1 MILTERRA
9 LLTIIFI
16 LLIRDL
22 MDGEKYFYQN
32 PATLPPSNSTA
43 GKRVSTAALAV
54 ELTPLP
60 TMSPTD
66 TPQFSS
72 RTSLSDLDPAK
83 HHWYLGVCSSTA
95 ISSTW
100 LQEWLELQLLSGI
113 GHVWVINDNLP
124 GVDDRTGEILK
135 IYEDRGFVTVMEGL
149 PKYHAG
155 CGKVPNCI
163 APKTCYELVHE
174 YVDQFIFADTDEFI
188 YPTMGCDLTSHVRD
202 HCDQNEAYH
211 TIRWERFGTSGH
223 VEHPAGL
230 MIENFLSSG
239 GDCASHTAN
248 DHNCEKRYWDFCLEC
263 RHMKSMYN
271 TKCVGVEHVG
281 HPHLPTNTSRYK
293 KRRAEALPDAIF
305 QDGLESVW
313 HHEKCKETIWDN
325 DRRQCH
331 LYAQLGGGSSHPPTP
346 SSDCCVAGIGYNHYG
361 TKSLSHWEYKLN
373 ARIRRGFK
381 PENFAVVEQNTT
393 ISSNV
398 LRFVRAMRERF
409 ASLGLEVAKQIRFYD
424 HKTDLGSEHSTY
436 MEYGYKYKASEEAG
450 TAEVTIPESHSEE
463 NCSTVCWGV
472 VYGKNNTRCGGWS
485 FHKQDRV
492 CILIQSHKNSFK
504 ESRNLGYERWPHSS
518 FVAQRYQDA
527 AYVSGIP
534 LREGECLLPE
544 HLRQNRKKTERP

>member
-239 GDCASHTAN
+239 GDCLAHNAN
-248 DHNCEKRYWDFCLEC
+248 NIPCDTRSWNYCLEC
-263 RHMKSMYN
+263 RHMKVMYR
-271 TKCVGVEHVG
+271 TKCIDTVHVG
-281 HPHLPTNTSRYK
+281 WVHTPVNHTAMKMNH
-293 KRRAEALPDAIF
+293 
-305 QDGLESVW
+305 GLNPAKTIPVQQGKVSKW
-313 HHEKCKETIWDN
+313 KNDKCKEKLWN
-325 DRRQCH
+325 DDVKHCQAWAEVGKGRKFPRM
-331 LYAQLGGGSSHPPTP
+331 P
-346 SSDCCVAGIGYNHYG
+346 SSDCCAAGIGYNHYG
-361 TKSLSHWEYKLN
+361 TKSLSHWERKVKTSLS
-373 ARIRRGFK
+373 RGFK
-381 PENFAVVEQNTT
+381 PGNFAVVEQNTT

-398 LRFVRAMRERF
+398 LRFVRAMRER
-409 ASLGLEVAKQIRFYD
+409 STILGLPVANNTRFYD
-424 HKTDLGSEHSTY
+424 HMLDTGVTQSTFIEDGWTYAPLWELGSTGIQTSDTSFESCAQSCWETTSST
-436 MEYGYKYKASEEAG
+436 G
-450 TAEVTIPESHSEE
+450 
-463 NCSTVCWGV
+463 
-472 VYGKNNTRCGGWS
+472 RCGGWS
-485 FHKQDRV
+485 FHKTDQV
-492 CILIQSHKNSFK
+492 CVILWGHYNSFK
-504 ESRNLGYERWPHSS
+504 KGADLHIKRYPHTS
-518 FVAQRYQDA
+518 VTGMRLKNPDYI
-527 AYVSGIP
+527 SGIP
-534 LREGECLLPE
+534 LHEGECPLPE
-544 HLRQNRKKTERP
+544 RMKTW

>member
-271 TKCVGVEHVG
+271 TKCAGVEHAG
-281 HPHLPTNTSRYK
+281 HPHVLANTSWFK
-293 KRRAEALPDAIF
+293 KSAAYLNPGGIVQQGNASI
-305 QDGLESVW
+305 W
-313 HHEKCKETIWDN
+313 HHPHCNEMVWLENRKA
-325 DRRQCH
+325 CH
-331 LYAQLGGGSSHPPTP
+331 EYAQKKGGSTYPPTP
-346 SSDCCVAGIGYNHYG
+346 SSDCCEAGIGYNHYG
-361 TKSLSHWEYKLN
+361 TKSLSHWEYKMKSLSN
-373 ARIRRGFK
+373 RGFK
-381 PENFAVVEQNTT
+381 PGNFAVVEQNTT

-409 ASLGLEVAKQIRFYD
+409 TALNLSIAGNVSFHEFIDEDNEKRVTFMEEGWRYTPNSLLGTTDFTHFYTL
-424 HKTDLGSEHSTY
+424 HQCS
-436 MEYGYKYKASEEAG
+436 
-450 TAEVTIPESHSEE
+450 VT
-463 NCSTVCWGV
+463 CWWGRHPT
-472 VYGKNNTRCGGWS
+472 NRCAGWS
-485 FHKQDRV
+485 YNRNTKICTQIWSPF
-492 CILIQSHKNSFK
+492 NSYK
-504 ESRNLGYERWPHSS
+504 DGRNLRYLRWPHTT
-518 FVAQRYQDA
+518 FTANRAKDEN
-527 AYVSGIP
+527 YVSGIP
-534 LREGECLLPE
+534 LHEGECPLPAK
-544 HLRQNRKKTERP
+544 LKAW